1 MRLSSLVLL
10 TLIALLPLGCG
21 KPPVAAPAQ
30 ETVAFEGAT
39 TNALVRAGAPSD
51 LTARLR
57 IATRAPEKAGRV
69 PVNVALLVD
78 ASGSMEGKPIAD
90 AIAASLA
97 MVVGLAE
104 GDRLAVE
111 AFGSTTET
119 LLASTELDGDSRAEA
134 RKRLGELRAQGTT
147 DLAGGLQRAV
157 DQVAGHLDAQGINRV
172 VLLGDG
178 VPNDESSIRN
188 IASSA
193 GARGIA
199 ITSLGLGLDY
209 DETVMGTIAQLSG
222 GKFRFVERSEQVAEF
237 FQEEV
242 LRLHTVY
249 ARNARV
255 TLTPGPGVQVRSV
268 VGQPTSVAGR
278 QVTVG
283 IGDLSRDDVRKLAVK
298 LSVEPRRDGAPVE
311 LLDAVLVYEDPL
323 AGGAEVERRLFL
335 GAHASGDEARIESGR
350 NAQLEDEV
358 ALLETAAATV
368 SALQKQKT
376 AGNEAASAD
385 LEHAASAAESQAQRT
400 GNADLKKAATS
411 LRELQQNLPEPGPAP
426 ASPSAARQRASQVVR
441 SQHDAAMDLL
451 Q

>member
-1 MRLSSLVLL
+1 MRLPSLLL
-10 TLIALLPLGCG
+10 LALLAILPVGCG
-21 KPPVAAPAQ
+21 KPAVTVPGK

-39 TNALVRAGAPSD
+39 TNTLLRAGAPDD
-51 LTARLR
+51 LTAQLR
-57 IATRAPEKAGRV
+57 IATRAPQNAGRV

-97 MVVGLAE
+97 MVDGLAD
-104 GDRLAVE
+104 GDRLAVV

-119 LLASTELDGDSRAEA
+119 LLPSTELDGGSRAEA
-134 RKRLGELRAQGTT
+134 RKQLGELRAQGTT

-157 DQVAGHLDAQGINRV
+157 DQVSANLDPQGINRV

-178 VPNDESSIRN
+178 VPNDESNIRS
-188 IASSA
+188 IASGA

-222 GKFRFVERSEQVAEF
+222 GKFRFVERSEQVASF
-237 FQEEV
+237 FKEEV

-268 VGQPTSVAGR
+268 VGQPTSVSGR
-278 QVTVG
+278 QVTVS

-323 AGGAEVERRLFL
+323 AGGAQVERRLFL
-335 GAHASGDEARIESGR
+335 GAHASGDAARIEAGR

-368 SALQKQKT
+368 EALQKQKT
-376 AGNEAASAD
+376 AGSEAASAD
-385 LEHAASAAESQAQRT
+385 LERAASAAESQAQRT
-400 GNADLKKAATS
+400 GNAGLKKAATS
-411 LRELQQNLPEPGPAP
+411 LRELQQNLPKPGPAP
-426 ASPSAARQRASQVVR
+426 ATPSPARDRASQVVR
-441 SQHDAAMDLL
+441 SQHDAAMDML

>member
-1 MRLSSLVLL
+1 MLL
-10 TLIALLPLGCG
+10 LALLAALPIGCG
-21 KPPVAAPAQ
+21 KPPLPGPAQ
-30 ETVAFEGAT
+30 QTVAFDGAT
-39 TNALVRAGAPSD
+39 TNELVPAGAPQD
-51 LTARLR
+51 VTAMLR
-57 IATRAPEKAGRV
+57 IATRAPEKSGRA

-97 MVVGLAE
+97 MVDGLAD
-104 GDRLAVE
+104 GDRLAVV

-119 LLASTELDGDSRAEA
+119 LLSSTEIDGDSRAEA
-134 RKRLGELRAQGTT
+134 RRRLEELRAEGTT

-157 DQVAGHLDAQGINRV
+157 DQVAAHLDPQGINRV

-178 VPNDESSIRN
+178 VPNDARDIHG
-188 IASSA
+188 IARSA

-199 ITSLGLGLDY
+199 VTSLGLGLDY
-209 DETVMGTIAQLSG
+209 DETVMGSIAQLSG
-222 GKFRFVERSEQVAEF
+222 GKFRFIERSEQVAAF
-237 FQEEV
+237 FQDEV

-249 ARNARV
+249 ARNARI

-268 VGQPTSVAGR
+268 VGQATSASGR
-278 QVTVG
+278 QVTVS

-323 AGGAEVERRLFL
+323 AGGAQVERRLFL
-335 GAHASGDEARIESGR
+335 GAHASGDAARIESGR

-358 ALLETAAATV
+358 ALLEAAAATLA
-368 SALQKQKT
+368 ALQKQKT

-385 LEHAASAAESQAQRT
+385 LERAAAAAESQAKRH
-400 GNADLKKAATS
+400 GNAELEKAATS

-426 ASPSAARQRASQVVR
+426 GAPSPPRQRASQVVR
-441 SQHDAAMDLL
+441 STHGAAMDLL